1 MWGIR
6 RFRLQKALLCNSALY
21 LLFAWLCLPRP
32 MPPLVLC
39 RRHCFRFYQGIS
51 IVFVGTCKQGRRRRS
66 TLYAP
71 FQPRRER
78 ERERERDRDRDRD
91 RERERERERA
101 QDEKNDPHT
110 FGRGSCS
117 HLGLSFLKLLHSLL
131 LSCSQRVS
139 LCSEQGVA
147 SCCLCL
153 EPRSVA
159 VGLQDHKTKGN
170 YQFSASAVE
179 LEFLRSERRLRSGRH
194 FA

>member
-1 MWGIR
+1 MCVCV
-6 RFRLQKALLCNSALY
+6 K
-21 LLFAWLCLPRP
+21 
-32 MPPLVLC
+32 
-39 RRHCFRFYQGIS
+39 
-51 IVFVGTCKQGRRRRS
+51 GREKGRERGREKE
-66 TLYAP
+66 
-71 FQPRRER
+71 REREKKREKER
-78 ERERERDRDRDRD
+78 ERERERDRDRD